1 MLQRNTEKD
10 NYEKVLEILT
20 SRDQFHIKLCLERI
34 SSILELMNNPQ
45 DRLNVMHVAGTNGKG
60 STCAMLASVLSHAG
74 YKTAL
79 YTSPHLIKYN
89 ERMQINGQEISDKE
103 LYKYISEVANLAEK
117 NKIEITEFEILTAAA
132 FKYFYDNG
140 AEYLILETGLGGRL
154 DATNVVKKPI
164 LTIIT
169 TIDLDHTDRLGNT
182 VELIAAEK
190 AGIIKQDVPVIIAKS
205 NKGFDFVK
213 PIAETLHAEII
224 IPEDNLYNTY
234 ETSLMGEFQQE
245 NTALVLC
252 ACRYLE
258 SAGVVISDEK
268 IREGLKE
275 VNWPARMQYFPELSL
290 VIDGAHNLSG
300 ARALRRA
307 LDNKFPDKHILWIYS
322 SLNTKDYNSI
332 SQLLFRQNDI
342 IICTKSASNSS
353 VDPEKL
359 RYALVKNSLKNQI
372 FIAENIDNALD
383 TAYCFMET
391 VLPEDKYIISIA
403 GSLYSAGEALEI
415 LTKKQEI

>member
-20 SRDQFHIKLCLERI
+20 SRDQFHIKLGLERI

>member
-1 MLQRNTEKD
+1 
-10 NYEKVLEILT
+10 LT
-20 SRDQFHIKLCLERI
+20 SRDQFHIKLGLERI